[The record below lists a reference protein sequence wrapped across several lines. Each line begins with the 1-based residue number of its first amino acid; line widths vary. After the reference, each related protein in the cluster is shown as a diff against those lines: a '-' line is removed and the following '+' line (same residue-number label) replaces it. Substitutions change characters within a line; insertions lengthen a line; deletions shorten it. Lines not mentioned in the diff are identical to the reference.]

1 MGENEVVNILEEIID
16 DYKGWDDV
24 DENDIYVKA
33 LRYAIK
39 KIKGE

>member
-1 MGENEVVNILEEIID
+1 MKENEVVSILEEIID
-16 DYKGWDDV
+16 DYKGWGDI
-24 DENDIYVKA
+24 DENHIYIKA